1 METGSK
7 MYSLGR
13 VGLKVRGEYSAGQR
27 YNELDVVTY
36 KDSSYVAKE

>member
-13 VGLKVRGEYSAGQR
+13 VGLKVRGEYSAGQ
-27 YNELDVVTY
+27 
-36 KDSSYVAKE
+36 SWMW